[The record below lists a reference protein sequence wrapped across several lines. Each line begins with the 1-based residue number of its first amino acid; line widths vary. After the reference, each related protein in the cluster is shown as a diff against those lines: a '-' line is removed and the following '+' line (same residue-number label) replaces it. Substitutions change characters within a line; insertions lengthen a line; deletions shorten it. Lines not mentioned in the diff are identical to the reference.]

1 MEHREH
7 EKADRM
13 AGSRPA
19 SLKPYVAPRLRIYGN
34 LAALTRTIGHKS
46 MKADGGSG
54 MTSKT
59 G

>member
-1 MEHREH
+1 MEHQDDDTIVQATPSGATPR
-7 EKADRM
+7 
-13 AGSRPA
+13 
-19 SLKPYVAPRLRIYGN
+19 KPYVAPRLRVYGSV
-34 LAALTRTIGHKS
+34 AALTHTIGHKS